1 MAEKCYNI
9 EETLK
14 LVLEDSDEEF
24 LDSEDEFVADVQGE
38 DLQPLNFPETLDN
51 IPAYERDSMLFMD
64 SEVTTV
70 CNKFCSWKWVGSLQW
85 ITIVILT
92 TILLRADSVVML
104 LVAYLIVVDT
114 CMLV

>member
-64 SEVTTV
+64 SEVTTSSATS
-70 CNKFCSWKWVGSLQW
+70 FCHIIHWTASQW
-85 ITIVILT
+85 SGGKRCTGGCLNW
-92 TILLRADSVVML
+92 
-104 LVAYLIVVDT
+104 
-114 CMLV
+114 